1 MKKTFTFAA
10 VLLAVGTMPVL
21 ASPTTDPVHAADTG
35 SGTGCI
41 VRGSETDTYQYDA
54 ACTFHTVTKRNKDG
68 TFEWFRYQDKGTLQP
83 GNVVP
88 ENGTQIAIT
97 NGGNCVGKEV
107 VTPSGQYSSDL
118 LCTYP

>member
-21 ASPTTDPVHAADTG
+21 ASPTTNPVHAADTG

-41 VRGSETDTYQYDA
+41 VRGSETDLYRFDA

-68 TFEWFRYQDKGTLQP
+68 SLKWFRYQDKGTLQP

-97 NGGNCVGKEV
+97 NGPNCVGKEV
-107 VTPSGQYSSDL
+107 VAPSGQYSSDL